1 MKEKKKVALVA
12 HDNMKRD
19 LAEWVDWNWEILLRH
34 HLVCT
39 GTTGKMVTRTLTE
52 RGGAE
57 EISHFDIT
65 LLKSGPLGG
74 DQQLGSMIADGE
86 ISALIFFWDPMSA
99 QPHDVDVKA
108 LLRIATLY
116 NVPTAINRSSA
127 DFLISSPLY
136 EDDGYELPA
145 RGEGLHLLHRAGVEV
160 AVHGTPMQK
169 GVDRPSFSFAA
180 RGRTTEFVFRSAS
193 LDSAGAVGSPPPF
206 HARIASA
213 CACRATGGELPAI
226 RRRGTCV

>member
-57 EISHFDIT
+57 EISQFDIT

-86 ISALIFFWDPMSA
+86 ISALSFFWDPMSA
-99 QPHDVDVKA
+99 QPHDVDGKA

-127 DFLISSPLY
+127 DFLISSTQY
-136 EDDGYELPA
+136 EDDGYEPVVKGYKA
-145 RGEGLHLLHRAGVEV
+145 YVERV
-160 AVHGTPMQK
+160 LK
-169 GVDRPSFSFAA
+169 
-180 RGRTTEFVFRSAS
+180 
-193 LDSAGAVGSPPPF
+193 
-206 HARIASA
+206 
-213 CACRATGGELPAI
+213 
-226 RRRGTCV
+226 